1 MLKEMLTAER
11 PAPQQNV
18 KINSKLKLIV
28 LVYLQIIS
36 ALVVKRFH
44 KKL

>member
-1 MLKEMLTAER
+1 MLKDMLTAER

-28 LVYLQIIS
+28 LVYLQIVS
-36 ALVVKRFH
+36 ALDYCKAFSS
-44 KKL
+44 